1 MDGDYTLYTGV
12 RGISI
17 GTWTSV
23 YGFTGPFVLGW
34 GAFHV
39 RLLCMLVT
47 IYLRS
52 YIVEDSSMGGSRIEA
67 LFRQLHVPFPV
78 LLFLALPPNHPSAE
92 ALRRQISS
100 EHNSP
105 GSEEHPLPIIAD
117 VEGRIV

>member
-67 LFRQLHVPFPV
+67 LFRQLHVPFPSYCFSHFRPITPRQKPYV
-78 LLFLALPPNHPSAE
+78 VRSLAN
-92 ALRRQISS
+92 
-100 EHNSP
+100 
-105 GSEEHPLPIIAD
+105 IIAPARKSTRSQLSLTLR
-117 VEGRIV
+117 VA